1 MADMIEQRLKALI
14 AKNRSTLLCIGP
26 MSKNCVDATI
36 ELANDHKVPLTLIAS
51 RRQIDAEAFGGGY
64 VNNWT
69 TKEFA
74 DYVIDHD
81 KHGKVYLARDHGGP
95 WQSEKEKE
103 AKMTLR
109 RAMDSAKH
117 SYREDI
123 DAGFQMIH
131 IDPSVDIFSAPDVDE
146 TLERIY
152 ELYEFCY
159 SHAQRQGKEIIFEIG
174 TEEQSGS
181 TNTREELEY
190 TLEQMKVFCKV
201 NKLPYPAFVVV
212 QTGTKVMEMAN
223 VGSF

>member
-1 MADMIEQRLKALI
+1 
-14 AKNRSTLLCIGP
+14 
-26 MSKNCVDATI
+26 
-36 ELANDHKVPLTLIAS
+36 
-51 RRQIDAEAFGGGY
+51 
-64 VNNWT
+64 
-69 TKEFA
+69 
-74 DYVIDHD
+74 
-81 KHGKVYLARDHGGP
+81 
-95 WQSEKEKE
+95 
-103 AKMTLR
+103 MTLR

-152 ELYEFCY
+152 ELYEFCH

-201 NKLPYPAFVVV
+201 NNPLPCLCRR
-212 QTGTKVMEMAN
+212 AN
-223 VGSF
+223 WYESHGDG